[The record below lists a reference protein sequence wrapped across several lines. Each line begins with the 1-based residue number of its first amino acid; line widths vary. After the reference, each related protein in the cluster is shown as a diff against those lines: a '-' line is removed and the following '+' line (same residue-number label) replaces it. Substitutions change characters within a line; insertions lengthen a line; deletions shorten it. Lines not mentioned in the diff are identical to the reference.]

1 MGKKKRTYN
10 SNREDVDAKTLF
22 ILIAIVSI
30 VSFFRKIKE
39 GNPWA
44 IALLIAIVLII
55 GVLLFFIIRKKIK
68 KNQYKNNIDLQQID
82 KMSGVEFEEY
92 LMRLFEKLG
101 YRVTLTKRSNDYGA
115 DLIMKKD
122 EKTIIVQAKRYHQK
136 VGIAAVQE
144 VYAAKRVYKADEAW
158 IVTTNEGFTKQAI
171 HLAKLNDVLLIG
183 RNVLVKFIMLSA
195 DSR

>member
-136 VGIAAVQE
+136 VGIADRKSV
-144 VYAAKRVYKADEAW
+144 V
-158 IVTTNEGFTKQAI
+158 
-171 HLAKLNDVLLIG
+171 
-183 RNVLVKFIMLSA
+183 
-195 DSR
+195 